1 MDVIKCC
8 CCRQECPC
16 CKNQKPKR
24 KGRYSTINPRLHHY
38 HQNQERRIIFDKIL
52 QRKTRHDELTG
63 RWYLKLTRFEL
74 KEIRAK
80 YWQYP
85 EAVIIEAEESV
96 ATEAATDSLQID
108 FNEANEDQI
117 RNMMDIEAE
126 QVKDLDTTDYGGS
139 DRHDKFMEKLEDRMT
154 NVEARLQLM
163 ENNLMSKL
171 ELVLSQMKAKT

>member
-1 MDVIKCC
+1 MV
-8 CCRQECPC
+8 
-16 CKNQKPKR
+16 
-24 KGRYSTINPRLHHY
+24 T
-38 HQNQERRIIFDKIL
+38 
-52 QRKTRHDELTG
+52 
-63 RWYLKLTRFEL
+63 
-74 KEIRAK
+74 
-80 YWQYP
+80 
-85 EAVIIEAEESV
+85 EAEESV

-126 QVKDLDTTDYGGS
+126 QVEDLDTTDYGGL
-139 DRHDKFMEKLEDRMT
+139 DKHDKFMEKLEDRMT